1 MKPDFLQTALARNVR
16 LVASTTLLSMWGY
29 SHLAAT
35 PVLGDTI
42 LPLLLALFIAPGAN
56 WFERRENGGYKPWL
70 LALLALMA
78 LTGLMF
84 WAGTEESLD
93 AFAHSPWFVLPVW
106 VLALYGLV
114 RNATGA
120 ELSAAAAAAH
130 AASAA
135 AHAPDV
141 G

>member
-1 MKPDFLQTALARNVR
+1 MKPDFLQTTLARNVR
-16 LVASTTLLSMWGY
+16 LVASATLLSVWGY

-56 WFERRENGGYKPWL
+56 WFERRDNSGYKPWL
-70 LALLALMA
+70 YALLALVA

-84 WAGTEESLD
+84 WAGTEETID

-106 VLALYGLV
+106 GLALYGLV

-120 ELSAAAAAAH
+120 ERSAAAAH

>member
-1 MKPDFLQTALARNVR
+1 MKTDFLRTDFMRNVR
-16 LVASTTLLSMWGY
+16 LVASTTLLSVWGY
-29 SHLAAT
+29 SHLAST

-42 LPLLLALFIAPGAN
+42 LPLLLALFVAPGAN
-56 WFERRENGGYKPWL
+56 WFERRHDGYRPWL
-70 LALLALMA
+70 FALLALVA

-84 WAGTEESLD
+84 WAGTEETIS

-106 VLALYGLV
+106 AMALYGLV

-120 ELSAAAAAAH
+120 ERSAAAAQ
-130 AASAA
+130 AASTA

>member
-1 MKPDFLQTALARNVR
+1 MKPDFLQTTLARNVR
-16 LVASTTLLSMWGY
+16 LVASATLLSVWGY

-56 WFERRENGGYKPWL
+56 WFERRDNSGYKPWL
-70 LALLALMA
+70 YALLALVA

-84 WAGTEESLD
+84 WAGTEETIG

-120 ELSAAAAAAH
+120 ELSAAAAR

>member
-1 MKPDFLQTALARNVR
+1 MKADFLHTDFGRNVR
-16 LVASTTLLSMWGY
+16 LVASTTLLSVWGY
-29 SHLAAT
+29 SHLDTT

-56 WFERRENGGYKPWL
+56 WFERRDNGGYKPWWY
-70 LALLALMA
+70 ALLALVA

-84 WAGTEESLD
+84 WAGTEETID

-106 VLALYGLV
+106 GLALYGLV

-120 ELSAAAAAAH
+120 ERSAAAAH

>member
-1 MKPDFLQTALARNVR
+1 
-16 LVASTTLLSMWGY
+16 
-29 SHLAAT
+29 
-35 PVLGDTI
+35 
-42 LPLLLALFIAPGAN
+42 
-56 WFERRENGGYKPWL
+56 
-70 LALLALMA
+70 MA
-78 LTGLMF
+78 LTALMF
-84 WAGTEESLD
+84 WAGTEETLD

-120 ELSAAAAAAH
+120 ERSAAAAER

>member
-1 MKPDFLQTALARNVR
+1 MKADFLRTALMRNLR
-16 LVASTTLLSMWGY
+16 LVASATLLSVWGY

-42 LPLLLALFIAPGAN
+42 VPLLVALLIAPGAN
-56 WFERRENGGYKPWL
+56 WFDRRGSAGYRPWL
-70 LALLALMA
+70 FAVFAVVA

-84 WAGTEESLD
+84 WAGTEEALD
-93 AFAHSPWFVLPVW
+93 AFSHSPWFVLPVW
-106 VLALYGLV
+106 FLALYGLV

-120 ELSAAAAAAH
+120 ERSAEAAR

>member
-1 MKPDFLQTALARNVR
+1 MKADFLHTDFLRNVR
-16 LVASTTLLSMWGY
+16 LVVSTTLLSVWGY

-56 WFERRENGGYKPWL
+56 WFERRDNGGYRPWL
-70 LALLALMA
+70 YALLALVA

-84 WAGTEESLD
+84 WAGTEETID

-120 ELSAAAAAAH
+120 ERSAAAAR

>member
-1 MKPDFLQTALARNVR
+1 MKADFLHTDFLRNVR
-16 LVASTTLLSMWGY
+16 LVVSTTLLSVWGY

-56 WFERRENGGYKPWL
+56 WFERRDNGGYRPWL
-70 LALLALMA
+70 YALLALVA

-84 WAGTEESLD
+84 WAGTEETID
-93 AFAHSPWFVLPVW
+93 AFEHSPWFVLPVW

-120 ELSAAAAAAH
+120 ERSAAAAR

>member
-1 MKPDFLQTALARNVR
+1 MKADFVDTDFMRNVR
-16 LVASTTLLSMWGY
+16 LVASTTLLSVWGY

-42 LPLLLALFIAPGAN
+42 LPLLVALFIAPGAN
-56 WFERRENGGYKPWL
+56 WFEHRQGGYRHWL
-70 LALLALMA
+70 FALLALVT

-84 WAGTEESLD
+84 WAGTEETLG
-93 AFAHSPWFVLPVW
+93 AFTHSPWFVLPVW
-106 VLALYGLV
+106 ATALFGLV

-120 ELSAAAAAAH
+120 ERSAAAAR

>member
-16 LVASTTLLSMWGY
+16 LVASTTLLSVWGY

-35 PVLGDTI
+35 PMLGDTI

-56 WFERRENGGYKPWL
+56 WFGDSGYRPWL
-70 LALLALMA
+70 YALVALVA

-84 WAGTEESLD
+84 WAGTEEAID

-120 ELSAAAAAAH
+120 ERSAAAARAAC
-130 AASAA
+130 AA

>member
-1 MKPDFLQTALARNVR
+1 MKADFLHTDFVRNVR
-16 LVASTTLLSMWGY
+16 LVASTTLLSIWGY

-35 PVLGDTI
+35 SVLGDTI

-56 WFERRENGGYKPWL
+56 WFERRDNGGYRPWL
-70 LALLALMA
+70 YALAALVA

-84 WAGTEESLD
+84 WAGTEQAID

-120 ELSAAAAAAH
+120 ERSAAATR

>member
-1 MKPDFLQTALARNVR
+1 MKADFLQTALARNVR
-16 LVASTTLLSMWGY
+16 LVASTTCLSVWGY
-29 SHLAAT
+29 SHLAVT
-35 PVLGDTI
+35 PMLGDTI

-56 WFERRENGGYKPWL
+56 WFEGRENGGYKPWL
-70 LALLALMA
+70 YALLALVA
-78 LTGLMF
+78 LTALMF
-84 WAGTEESLD
+84 WAGTEETLD

-120 ELSAAAAAAH
+120 ERSAAAAER

>member
-1 MKPDFLQTALARNVR
+1 MKADFLRTAFVRNVR
-16 LVASTTLLSMWGY
+16 LVASTTLLSVWGY
-29 SHLAAT
+29 SHLVAT

-42 LPLLLALFIAPGAN
+42 LPLLAALFIAPGAN
-56 WFERRENGGYKPWL
+56 WFERRRHGGYGPWL
-70 LALLALMA
+70 FALFALVA

-84 WAGTEESLD
+84 WSGTEESLN

-106 VLALYGLV
+106 ALALCGLV

-120 ELSAAAAAAH
+120 ERSAAAAQ

-135 AHAPDV
+135 AHAPDA

>member
-1 MKPDFLQTALARNVR
+1 MKPDFLQTTLARNVR
-16 LVASTTLLSMWGY
+16 LVASTTLLSVWGY

-56 WFERRENGGYKPWL
+56 WFERRDNSGYKSWL
-70 LALLALMA
+70 YALLALVA

-84 WAGTEESLD
+84 WAGTEETID

-120 ELSAAAAAAH
+120 ELSAAAAR

>member
-16 LVASTTLLSMWGY
+16 LVASTTLLSVWGY

-35 PVLGDTI
+35 PMLGDTI

-56 WFERRENGGYKPWL
+56 WFERRDNGGYKPWL
-70 LALLALMA
+70 YALLALVA

-84 WAGTEESLD
+84 WAGTEETID

-106 VLALYGLV
+106 MLALYGLV

-120 ELSAAAAAAH
+120 ERSAAAAR

>member
-1 MKPDFLQTALARNVR
+1 MKPDFLQTTLARNVR
-16 LVASTTLLSMWGY
+16 LVASTTLLSVWGY

-56 WFERRENGGYKPWL
+56 WFGDNGGYRPWL
-70 LALLALMA
+70 YALVALVA

-84 WAGTEESLD
+84 WAGTEEAIA

-120 ELSAAAAAAH
+120 ERSAAAAR

>member
-1 MKPDFLQTALARNVR
+1 MKTDFLRTDLMRNVR
-16 LVASTTLLSMWGY
+16 LVASTTLLSVWGY

-42 LPLLLALFIAPGAN
+42 LPLLVALFIAPGAN
-56 WFERRENGGYKPWL
+56 WFERRGGGYKPWL
-70 LALLALMA
+70 FALLALVA

-84 WAGTEESLD
+84 WAGTEETLG

-106 VLALYGLV
+106 TLALYGVV

-120 ELSAAAAAAH
+120 ERSAAAAR

-135 AHAPDV
+135 AHASDV

>member
-1 MKPDFLQTALARNVR
+1 MKADFLRTAFVRNVR
-16 LVASTTLLSMWGY
+16 LVASATLLSLWGY

-42 LPLLLALFIAPGAN
+42 LPLLVALFIAPGAN
-56 WFERRENGGYKPWL
+56 WFERRGHGGYRPWL
-70 LALLALMA
+70 FALFALVA

-84 WAGTEESLD
+84 WAGTEESLA

-106 VLALYGLV
+106 ALALYGLV

-120 ELSAAAAAAH
+120 ERSAAAAQD
-130 AASAA
+130 ASAA
-135 AHAPDV
+135 AHAPRV